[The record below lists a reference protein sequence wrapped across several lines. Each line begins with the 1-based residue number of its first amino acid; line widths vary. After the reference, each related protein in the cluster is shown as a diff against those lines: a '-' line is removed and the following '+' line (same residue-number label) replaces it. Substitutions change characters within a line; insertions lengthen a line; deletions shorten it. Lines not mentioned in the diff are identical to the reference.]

1 MDKKI
6 KFVSLCSGRI
16 LPPTLASLPLAPL
29 DRPFEE
35 RAERRARQR
44 SAPHNHFSRHDG
56 RETNCGDRGSAEEET
71 PAGRAYDPEMG
82 EVSLI
87 HNRRIT

>member
-1 MDKKI
+1 MWVKI
-6 KFVSLCSGRI
+6 QIPI
-16 LPPTLASLPLAPL
+16 LVFGPYASSLASLPLAPL

-71 PAGRAYDPEMG
+71 PACWAGGRSG
-82 EVSLI
+82 NGGSVINS
-87 HNRRIT
+87 